1 MANEYLEKLRSVGFL
16 SPGRQD
22 VVRRWQHDGDSTM
35 SYQTEH
41 WDGREDV
48 NIHAGGIRVTE
59 EDLGYD
65 KGELSG
71 NRR

>member
-1 MANEYLEKLRSVGFL
+1 MANEYLEKLRSIGVL

-48 NIHAGGIRVTE
+48 NIHTGGIRVTE
-59 EDLGYD
+59 ETLGLE
-65 KGELSG
+65 KGEPIG
-71 NRR
+71 KR